1 MSQPTVSPEVRAMLA
16 SMGMRHPSDATP
28 AERAEATAE
37 LHDRLANAFAKLGD
51 RRV

>member
-1 MSQPTVSPEVRAMLA
+1 MSQPTVSPEARAMLA
-16 SMGMRHPSDATP
+16 AMGMRHPSDAAP